1 MQFLTKIGS
10 YQRPSSLGRTG
21 NQFGDQEFYFVW
33 WWWCLTSY
41 LGAGGVEDC
50 DVEYGGEACG
60 LGDGGGVGFDGGKD
74 GG

>member
-1 MQFLTKIGS
+1 VVFFFGS
-10 YQRPSSLGRTG
+10 YGETNLGTENFVFFDGDGVLSS
-21 NQFGDQEFYFVW
+21 F
-33 WWWCLTSY
+33 

-50 DVEYGGEACG
+50 GVDDGGEVWG